1 MQYTRRIWST
11 SSLTRPEKRLART
24 LLLLA
29 RYGKEDQPQQVLPKC
44 SREMLQYHVLPH
56 KSDFMNKFNKMGN
69 KYNGGFKSIAR
80 FWVSSSTSDA
90 RLRRASE
97 DDLVFAVP
105 FNCDLS
111 N

>member
-1 MQYTRRIWST
+1 
-11 SSLTRPEKRLART
+11 
-24 LLLLA
+24 
-29 RYGKEDQPQQVLPKC
+29 
-44 SREMLQYHVLPH
+44 
-56 KSDFMNKFNKMGN
+56 MNKFNKMGN

-111 N
+111 ISSSLDMCTHF